1 MGPFL
6 PDAVRDQ
13 AVRRPDAPA
22 VSEGDRTVGFR
33 ALDRRSNRLG
43 QALLAE
49 GIEPGARVA
58 CLVRPGILSAE
69 FLLGCAKAGLVA
81 TPLNWR
87 LAEPELAA
95 VARDAGF
102 AAVITQEEFLSGAL
116 AVRAAL
122 PGARL
127 IVDVA
132 DTAEADGTAG
142 PDGLAYEPWLAA
154 ASDADPGRGGAG
166 EGGTVCLQ
174 LYTSGTTGQPKGV
187 QLTLRNLDAGD
198 HLMREVGWD
207 EQAVSMNAMPFF
219 HIAGTAWLAH
229 ALVAG
234 AHTVTV
240 PDLVPQHVV
249 ELMERERISHV
260 FFVPAVLHML
270 TSLPDIEKRDFS
282 ALRLI
287 AYGASPPITPALL
300 RRSMDCFGCG
310 FLQIYG
316 QTETAGTATR
326 LLPEDHDP
334 DGPRA
339 HLLRSAGNPRAD
351 VEIRVAD
358 PLTGEPLPTGAVGEI
373 CTRSHY
379 VTPGYWHREDDNA
392 RLFGED
398 GWLRTGDAGRLDAEG
413 YLYITDRIKDM
424 VITGGE
430 NVYPVEVEA
439 ALAEHPSV
447 LDVAVF
453 GTPDERW
460 GEAVTAAV
468 VLRPDAGR
476 VEPEELIAFTRER
489 IASYKKPQQV
499 HFLDE
504 LPRNPTGKILKRVL
518 REQFGEPS

>member
-1 MGPFL
+1 MGSYL
-6 PDAVRDQ
+6 PDAVRDH
-13 AVRRPDAPA
+13 AARRPDAPA
-22 VSEGDRTVGFR
+22 VTEDGRTVGY
-33 ALDRRSNRLG
+33 AELDARSNRLA
-43 QALLAE
+43 QALL
-49 GIEPGARVA
+49 GRGLPPGARVGVLA
-58 CLVRPGILSAE
+58 RPGVLTAE
-69 FLLGCAKAGLVA
+69 LLLACAKARLVA

-95 VARDAGF
+95 VARDAEF
-102 AAVITQEEFLSGAL
+102 AAVITQEEFL
-116 AVRAAL
+116 
-122 PGARL
+122 PGARAIRAVL
-127 IVDVA
+127 PKAPVVVDGPPGS
-132 DTAEADGTAG
+132 DELGYEA
-142 PDGLAYEPWLAA
+142 LLAA
-154 ASDADPGRGGAG
+154 ASDRDPGGGGAG
-166 EGGTVCLQ
+166 EADTVCLQ

-187 QLTLRNLDAGD
+187 RITLGNLDAGE
-198 HLMREVGWD
+198 HIVRELGWD
-207 EQAVSMNAMPFF
+207 QHAVSMNAMPFF
-219 HIAGTAWLAH
+219 HIAGAGWLVQ

-240 PDLVPQHVV
+240 PDLVPQRVV
-249 ELMERERISHV
+249 ELIERRRISHA

-270 TSLPDIEKRDFS
+270 TSLPDIAARDFS

-287 AYGASPPITPALL
+287 AYGASPITPVLL
-300 RRSMDCFGCG
+300 RRSMEVFGCG

-316 QTETAGTATR
+316 QTETAGSATR

-339 HLLRSAGNPRAD
+339 HLLRSAGNTRPD
-351 VEIRVAD
+351 VEVRVAD

-379 VTPGYWHREDDNA
+379 LTPGYWRRPEENA
-392 RLFGED
+392 RLFTVD
-398 GWLRTGDAGRLDAEG
+398 GWLRTGDAGYLDEEG
-413 YLYITDRIKDM
+413 YLFITDRIKDM

-439 ALAEHPSV
+439 ALAEHPAV

-468 VLRPDAGR
+468 VLRPEAGE
-476 VEPEELIAFTRER
+476 VSPAELIAFTRER
-489 IASYKKPQQV
+489 IASYKKPRIV
-499 HFLDE
+499 LFLEE

-518 REQFGEPS
+518 RERYAEA

>member
-6 PDAVRDQ
+6 PDAVRDH
-13 AVRRPDAPA
+13 AARRPDGPA
-22 VSEGDRTVGFR
+22 VTEGDRTLSY
-33 ALDRRSNRLG
+33 AELHERSSRLA

-49 GIEPGARVA
+49 GIEPGARVGA
-58 CLVRPGILSAE
+58 LVRPGIVSAE

-95 VARDAGF
+95 VARDAEF
-102 AAVITQEEFLSGAL
+102 AAVLAQEEFLAGAR
-116 AVRAAL
+116 AIRAAL
-122 PGARL
+122 PKARL
-127 IVDVA
+127 VVD
-132 DTAEADGTAG
+132 G
-142 PDGLAYEPWLAA
+142 PPGGDDASAYEPWLAA
-154 ASDADPGRGGAG
+154 AADRDPGRGGAG
-166 EGGTVCLQ
+166 DAETVCLQ

-187 QLTLRNLDAGD
+187 RLTLRNLDAGD
-198 HLMREVGWD
+198 HLLRELAWD
-207 EQAVSMNAMPFF
+207 EHAVSMNAMPFF
-219 HIAGTAWLAH
+219 HIAGTAWLAQ

-240 PDLVPQHVV
+240 PDLVPQRVV
-249 ELMERERISHV
+249 ELIEQERISHV

-270 TSLPDIEKRDFS
+270 TSLPDIASRDFS

-287 AYGASPPITPALL
+287 AYGASPITPVLL
-300 RRSMDCFGCG
+300 RRSMDVFGCD
-310 FLQIYG
+310 FLQVYG

-326 LLPEDHDP
+326 LLPADHDP

-339 HLLRSAGNPRAD
+339 HLLRSAGNPRPD
-351 VEIRVAD
+351 VEIRVVD
-358 PLTGEPLPTGAVGEI
+358 PATGAPLPPGSVGEI

-379 VTPGYWHREDDNA
+379 VTPGYWHREEDNA
-392 RLFGED
+392 RLFTED
-398 GWLRTGDAGRLDAEG
+398 GWLRTGDAGYLDEQG
-413 YLYITDRIKDM
+413 YLFITDRIKDM

-430 NVYPVEVEA
+430 NVYPIEVEA
-439 ALAEHPSV
+439 ALAEHPAV

-468 VLRPDAGR
+468 VLRPEAGE
-476 VEPEELIAFTRER
+476 VDPAELIAFTRER
-489 IASYKKPQQV
+489 IASYKKPRLV
-499 HFLDE
+499 VYLDE

-518 REQFGEPS
+518 RERFAEPS